1 MKTAKS
7 DNPTE
12 YGLHLF
18 QRAGLGLAPFEFVGH
33 ERRAYQAS
41 PDAPVQP
48 GGSCAYCGTGII
60 DCFKLRSRDGHNFIV
75 GSDCIAKAGDD
86 GVIKAY
92 KTSPEY
98 RVAQAQKRAAKDEAV
113 RAEIER
119 LMDEKREAL
128 SAQMRKRWD
137 GSDESFYSY
146 LLRVLPMCGASGR
159 RAYLKAIK
167 AA

>member
-1 MKTAKS
+1 MKPART
-7 DNPTE
+7 DNAAE
-12 YGLHLF
+12 YGVHLF
-18 QRAGLGLAPFEFVGH
+18 ERAGLGLPPYEFRGH
-33 ERRAYQAS
+33 ERRAYQAA

-48 GGSCAYCGTGII
+48 GGSCSYCGTGII

-75 GSDCIAKAGDD
+75 GSDCIAKAGED
-86 GVIKAY
+86 GILRAY
-92 KTSPEY
+92 KTSPGY
-98 RVAQAQKRAAKDEAV
+98 RAAQAQKRAAKDAAV

-119 LMDEKREAL
+119 LMAEKRETL

-137 GSDESFYSY
+137 GSEESFYSY

-159 RAYLKAIK
+159 RSYLKAIR